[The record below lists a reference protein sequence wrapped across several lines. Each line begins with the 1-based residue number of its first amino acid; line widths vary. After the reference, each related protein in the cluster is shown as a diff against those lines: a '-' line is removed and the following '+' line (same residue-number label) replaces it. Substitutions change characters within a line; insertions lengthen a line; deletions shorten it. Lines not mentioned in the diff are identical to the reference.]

1 MERGGTAELKGTLS
15 ARLILWVGL
24 PATLLFAAVIT
35 MASLRSFRRLSDE
48 TQAKAQ
54 VTARYHAA
62 ELETIL
68 RHVEKIPEMIGLEME
83 TEALA
88 TPADVETY
96 LRRVVESN
104 PEIYG
109 SAIAFKPFGFKTDTR
124 DYGPYW
130 YRNGG
135 KMEFVQL
142 GASDYNYPQW
152 PWYRVPRDEGRAIWT
167 EPFFDDGGGNVVM
180 ITRAVPFRR
189 KDQFW
194 GIATIDMPVSKLAE
208 AVKRIAMGQSG
219 YGFLVSREGRFITHP
234 NQAMIMNHM
243 VQDVNPELAARM
255 AAGSDGWMLTKE
267 PDQGREA
274 WVAFSP
280 ILDGTLSLAVA
291 FPREKVMA
299 DANRL
304 LMELISIGG
313 IGLALLF
320 GGIVL
325 VARSVAR
332 PIGRLATAAQEV
344 AAGNLDLQLESPGAT
359 REVGHLMEAFGK
371 MTRDLQMRMQ
381 ELRYTTTVKERL
393 EGELS
398 AARSIQMSLLPKVFP
413 AFPDRSEFD
422 VHAVV
427 RPAREVGGD
436 FYDFFLVDERRLC
449 VLIGDVAGKGVPA
462 ALFMAVSKALIKA
475 NILSGVPL
483 SVALTYVN
491 DELCE
496 EADIGMFVTLLIALL
511 DTTTGTIEYAN
522 AGHLSPF
529 LLGAD
534 HTVNPLDGG
543 HAPAFALSKGLK
555 FTPARHQLLPGD
567 SIFLFTDG
575 VTEALNATRDFY
587 TPQRLQFVLRDVCAL
602 PVHRITRSVIQDV
615 RAFASDQPQADD
627 ISVLAL
633 RWIGTNQLVDD
644 NIQTAPAQQPLVRS
658 LT

>member
-1 MERGGTAELKGTLS
+1 LKGTLS

-24 PATLLFAAVIT
+24 PAMLVFAAVIT
-35 MASLRSFRRLSDE
+35 SASLRSYRRLSEE
-48 TQAKAQ
+48 TQARAQ
-54 VTARYHAA
+54 VTARHHAA
-62 ELETIL
+62 ELEAIL

-96 LRRVVESN
+96 LRRVVEAN

-135 KMEFVQL
+135 KFEFVQL
-142 GASDYNYPQW
+142 GTPEYNYPQW
-152 PWYRVPRDEGRAIWT
+152 PWYRVPRDQGHAIWT

-194 GIATIDMPVSKLAE
+194 GIATIDMPVSKLA
-208 AVKRIAMGQSG
+208 ATVKQIAMGQSG

-234 NQAMIMNHM
+234 NPAMIMHRT
-243 VQDVNPELAARM
+243 VQEVNPELAANM
-255 AAGSDGWMLTKE
+255 ANGQDGWMLTRE

-280 ILDGTLSLAVA
+280 ILDGALSLAVA
-291 FPREKVMA
+291 FPRKEVMA

-304 LMELISIGG
+304 VMELVSIGLV
-313 IGLALLF
+313 GLLLLF
-320 GGIVL
+320 GGIVV

-332 PIGRLATAAQEV
+332 PIGQLAKAAQEV
-344 AAGNLDLQLESPGAT
+344 AAGNLELHLESPGAT
-359 REVGHLMEAFGK
+359 SEVRHLTEAFSK
-371 MTRDLQMRMQ
+371 MMRDLQMRMQ

-393 EGELS
+393 EGEMS
-398 AARSIQMSLLPKVFP
+398 AARSIQMSLLPKKFP
-413 AFPDRSEFD
+413 AFPDRTEFD

-475 NILSGVPL
+475 NVLSGVPL
-483 SVALTYVN
+483 SVALGYVN

-496 EADIGMFVTLLIALL
+496 EADIGMFVTLVIAFL
-511 DTTTGTIEYAN
+511 DTATGSLEYAN

-534 HTVNPLDGG
+534 HVVTPLDGG
-543 HAPAFALSKGLK
+543 HGPALALTTKLK
-555 FTPARHQLLPGD
+555 FTPVRHQLKPGD
-567 SIFLFTDG
+567 SIFMFTDG
-575 VTEALNATRDFY
+575 VTEALNSTRDFY
-587 TPQRLQFVLRDVCAL
+587 TPQRLQFVLRDVCEL
-602 PVHRITRSVIQDV
+602 PVQRITRSVIQDV

-633 RWIGTNQLVDD
+633 RWIGPTALLDD
-644 NIQTAPAQQPLVRS
+644 IIETVQAPEPLVRS